1 MVYQIEILNRD
12 RELVAPIQ
20 VLAPINSSKDTIFF
34 TYRLSN
40 WGQLKFRVGTKDPIF
55 DAAGDVLEPHKYH
68 VRLKR
73 SGIVIWQGVI
83 VKNPERNRRYVE
95 VVAYSYLFLLNK
107 ILIRH
112 DASVTAGDGLDNYR
126 TFRTGTMATAINT
139 LITDAQADVGSGPIT
154 DITIGT
160 IENPNFPPNY
170 TQADNSPLT
179 GTWTFSSDM
188 TLQYDYR
195 SVFYVINSMA
205 MYPACDF
212 EITNDLVFN
221 FKQFIGNKQPRLSF
235 TYGEFGNVL
244 DYNLPRDGDRMA
256 NSLMGVA
263 ADYGNQI
270 LHIEENDNVSQG
282 IYGKIQD
289 VAAYIDVKNKNALR
303 SRLTEELRL
312 ISVPDSELQLTLND
326 RAYPLGQIGVGD
338 IVRVNIDD
346 HVVSFDQQRRI
357 VGINVTVA
365 NNGSDKIILMTNKPK
380 EGI

>member
-1 MVYQIEILNRD
+1 MVYQIEILDKNRNFI
-12 RELVAPIQ
+12 APIQ
-20 VLAPINSSKDTIFF
+20 VLAPINSAGDTIYF
-34 TYRLSN
+34 TQRLSN

-55 DAAGDVLEPHKYH
+55 DAVGDCLEPHKYH

-73 SGIVIWQGVI
+73 SGSVIWQGVI
-83 VKNPERNRRYVE
+83 VKNPSRNRRYVE

-112 DASVTAGDGLDNYR
+112 DASVTPGDGLENYR
-126 TFRTGTMATAINT
+126 TFRTGTMATAIQT
-139 LITDAQADVGSGPIT
+139 LLTDAIADVGSGPIT
-154 DITIGT
+154 SITTGT
-160 IENPNFPPNY
+160 IENPDFPANY
-170 TQADNSPLT
+170 TTAANAPLT

-212 EITNDLVFN
+212 ELDENLVFN
-221 FKQFIGNKQPRLSF
+221 FKQFIGNKQPTLSF

-263 ADYGNQI
+263 ADFGNQI

-289 VAAYIDVKNKNALR
+289 VAAYIDVKNNNALR
-303 SRLTEELRL
+303 SRLAEELRL

-326 RAYPLGQIGVGD
+326 RAYPLGQIGLGD
-338 IVRVNIDD
+338 IVRVKIDD
-346 HVVSFDQQRRI
+346 HVVDFDQQRRI
-357 VGINVTVA
+357 VGINVSVS
-365 NNGSDKIILMTNKPK
+365 NNGSDKIVLLTNKPK